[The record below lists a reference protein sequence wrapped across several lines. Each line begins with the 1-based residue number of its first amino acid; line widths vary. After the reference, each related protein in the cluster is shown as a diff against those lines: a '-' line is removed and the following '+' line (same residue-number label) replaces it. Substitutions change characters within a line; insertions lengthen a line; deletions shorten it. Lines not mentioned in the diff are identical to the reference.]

1 MIRSLITPPRLV
13 QSAAWWR
20 AFLAG
25 VLLCAAAVVV
35 DRVFGAPGGASAWT
49 IAYGIA
55 AAALLVAALAYSG
68 RRRAPRRGPAALWHW
83 VQLHVYGGTLFLLL
97 LLMHSGGR
105 LPTGTLAWGLWFASV
120 WVVATGLVGVLIQK
134 WAPAVLTSGL
144 TTEVHYDRIP
154 ELVRAVREKVERLAA
169 TGGESVR
176 TVYDTHLAPALA
188 APHARLIYFVDI
200 TGGVQSRMR
209 RLDHARRLLQG
220 EDAKRVE
227 QIQAL
232 VRTKF
237 EMDAHYTVQRALRW
251 WLYAHA
257 PAAIALVVLVLFH
270 VFAVLRY

>member
-1 MIRSLITPPRLV
+1 MIRSFIISPRTAK
-13 QSAAWWR
+13 SAGWWC
-20 AFLAG
+20 AFLTG
-25 VLLCAAAVVV
+25 VLLCAATVVTE
-35 DRVFGAPGGASAWT
+35 RVFGAPGGAYAWT
-49 IAYGIA
+49 MAYGIA
-55 AAALLVAALAYSG
+55 AAVLLAAAMAYSG
-68 RRRAPRRGPAALWHW
+68 RRRAPRFGPGALWHW

-97 LLMHSGGR
+97 LLMHSRGR
-105 LPTGTLAWGLWFASV
+105 PPAGMLAGGLWVASL
-120 WVVATGLVGVLIQK
+120 WVVATGLVGVFIQK

-154 ELVRAVREKVERLAA
+154 DLVQAVREKVERLVA

-176 TVYDTHLAPALA
+176 TLYDTHLSSALA
-188 APHARLIYFVDI
+188 APHARLIYFVDV

-209 RLDHARRLLQG
+209 RFDHARRLLQG

-232 VRTKF
+232 VRTKL

-257 PAAIALVVLVLFH
+257 PAALALAALVLFH